1 MYGHTLLMH
10 AIELTYTQGIKDEF
24 NLYQPVDT
32 PENETFLKQ
41 NCDIWEHL
49 QPEEERLDDD
59 DILLG
64 MENGRWITVEQEDS
78 GDESEKVLF
87 RTFVN
92 AAIGSR
98 RVRIMSKGA
107 AYMLILSTK
116 EGESEPRV
124 TLCNQSGT
132 LCLTRDC
139 KSYSSHGLVFF
150 GHSA

>member
-1 MYGHTLLMH
+1 M
-10 AIELTYTQGIKDEF
+10 
-24 NLYQPVDT
+24 YQPVDT
-32 PENETFLKQ
+32 PEKDTFMKQ

-49 QPEEERLDDD
+49 QPEEERFDDD
-59 DILLG
+59 DFFLG
-64 MENGRWITVEQEDS
+64 MENGRWITVEQEDA

-98 RVRIMSKGA
+98 RVRSRSKGA
-107 AYMLILSTK
+107 PYMLILSTK

-132 LCLTRDC
+132 LCLTRACTSDG
-139 KSYSSHGLVFF
+139 SRSNSLRLQV
-150 GHSA
+150 